1 MRTSKSVGYA
11 ETKPDEMELRVRNRL
26 LEYLDDVVSYQSSP
40 EPPDINELLN
50 QWEDWVPQPISQ
62 QPFLTPPYSQ
72 REAEKLKAV
81 NAAWNRLCEATP
93 TNIVS
98 GKLVQ
103 SQPEWLAF
111 STAASVALSELNL
124 RGPLPEAHL

>member
-1 MRTSKSVGYA
+1 VRTSKSVGYA

>member
-1 MRTSKSVGYA
+1 
-11 ETKPDEMELRVRNRL
+11 MELRVRNRL

>member
-72 REAEKLKAV
+72 REAEK
-81 NAAWNRLCEATP
+81 R
-93 TNIVS
+93 
-98 GKLVQ
+98 
-103 SQPEWLAF
+103 
-111 STAASVALSELNL
+111 
-124 RGPLPEAHL
+124 RR